1 MFSRAQLAEA
11 LNLVMEINED
21 DTPRVA
27 FFAYS
32 GHVKSLDIRVHP
44 NGWNPRNKYEI
55 SFSDYMDQDAYT
67 EARTRRGNKVTEIV
81 HYESFDDMLAAIRR
95 VGL

>member
-1 MFSRAQLAEA
+1 MFTKAQMAEA

-27 FFAYS
+27 FFGYA
-32 GHVKSLDIRVHP
+32 GHVKSLEINVHP
-44 NGWNPRNKYEI
+44 KGWNPRNRYVI
-55 SFSDYMDQDAYT
+55 TFSDYMDQDAYT
-67 EARTRRGNKVTEIV
+67 EGRTYRGNKNTEIV
-81 HYESFDDMLAAIRR
+81 QYESFDDMLAAVRM

>member
-1 MFSRAQLAEA
+1 MVEA

-27 FFAYS
+27 FFGYS
-32 GHVKSLDIRVHP
+32 GHVKSLDIEVHP
-44 NGWNPRNKYEI
+44 NGWNPRKVYKL

-67 EARTRRGNKVTEIV
+67 EGRTRRGNKVTEIV
-81 HYESFDDMLAAIRR
+81 QYESFDDMLAAIRR